1 MRNRALL
8 TIVCLLAAHLG
19 VGHSEEGAA
28 GPQNE
33 EGETILVP
41 KNPKASDIAVKT
53 TETRW
58 IIRLVNESLKDRP
71 GDSRA
76 RVVLRRIYS
85 NHPAHEGVQAYPHAV
100 VALNDKGEPDGIERF
115 FDVHSG
121 CRLYRTVTWKDGKR
135 HGEEKL
141 FAGNQTKAIV
151 PWADDKIHGVKRRF
165 YPDGTLQLEAAHRDG
180 VAEGPTRSY
189 DPKGRLTRE
198 ESKKDGKRHGMVSDY
213 WPETGRVRRQIE
225 YDMGKV
231 VGVAKDYY
239 ADGQLKRELPFKNN
253 AMHGL
258 EIQYE
263 ADGKETRRRYW
274 LEGKVVTAEEY
285 QQAAN

>member
-1 MRNRALL
+1 MPVLRRRPISVFL
-8 TIVCLLAAHLG
+8 TIAAFG
-19 VGHSEEGAA
+19 IGHAEQGTADL
-28 GPQNE
+28 QNE

-53 TETRW
+53 TETQW
-58 IIRLVNESLKDRP
+58 IIRLVNEALRDRP
-71 GDSRA
+71 DGTKA

-121 CRLYRTVTWKDGKR
+121 CRLYRTVNWKDGRR
-135 HGEEKL
+135 HGEERL
-141 FAGNQTKAIV
+141 LAGNQVRAIV
-151 PWADDKIHGVKRRF
+151 PWVDDKIRGVKKRF
-165 YPDGTLQLEAAHRDG
+165 YPDGTLQLEATYRDG

-189 DPKGRLTRE
+189 DPKGNLTRE
-198 ESKKDGKRHGMVSDY
+198 ESNKDGKRHGMVTDY
-213 WPETGRVRRQIE
+213 WPETGKVQRQIQ

-231 VGVAKDYY
+231 VGIARDYY
-239 ADGQLKRELPFKNN
+239 ANGQLKRELPFKDN
-253 AMHGL
+253 AMHGV

-263 ADGKETRRRYW
+263 ADGREARRRHW
-274 LEGKVVTAEEY
+274 LEGKTEEAY
-285 QQAAN
+285 QQAVN